1 MDEVFAHYDDTRVFS
16 TLKMLFELSK
26 ERQIIFFTC
35 KDREMEAATEVF
47 GKDLNVIKLGTC

>member
-47 GKDLNVIKLGTC
+47 GKD